1 MKKRKYK
8 IFGCLLLIG
17 AITVSF
23 GITLA
28 DADAGFGKTITT
40 AKMANMFGGGFVC
53 PDKDCDTE
61 SGSCPGGDTG
71 CPDMRTNDCYDCKS
85 GNGKICGDS
94 QPEWG
99 WMCVPRDPEDCNDG
113 SVRSCCDGVCEMF
126 NAHGDPPI
134 GSCGTRPDCDS

>member
-40 AKMANMFGGGFVC
+40 AKMANMFGGGLVWGC
-53 PDKDCDTE
+53 DTDCDTT
-61 SGSCPGGDTG
+61 GTGCPGGSTE
-71 CPDMRTNDCYDCKS
+71 
-85 GNGKICGDS
+85 CGT
-94 QPEWG
+94 E
-99 WMCVPRDPEDCNDG
+99 PEDNG
-113 SVRSCCDGVCEMF
+113 NPLPSVPQWCWANLRCSRWSWLAVC
-126 NAHGDPPI
+126 
-134 GSCGTRPDCDS
+134 RYR